1 MNPMPTSPST
11 TSHKVTW
18 REKLGWGCGGWA
30 DNYTFNVVLILY
42 MYIYVDY
49 FKMDP
54 VLVGLAV
61 AIPRFFD
68 AITDPILGNW
78 SDNFRSRWG
87 RRRPLIIAGAIL
99 CGVLLPLHWLP
110 PMLGTVKNPWY
121 SNGPFLFFTTMGC
134 VYAIAYTIFIVPYTA
149 LGFELSDDYEERTH
163 VLCWRRYLGL
173 FGQFFTPLVYTLSV
187 NKNLFPN
194 IHTGAVVMSSIAGL
208 FVIALGIMPALTCR
222 ENPSHQKQEKAPLA
236 RSLWSVLGNVP
247 YLQQIFGLI
256 VETVLCSA
264 VSGAAGLLVLHYICR
279 SDTDLNGKVQ
289 LVQGMLGA
297 AVSVVSLLLMT
308 RLAAKVG
315 KRSGFIAGMLLTAF
329 GYLTF
334 AFTFTPRWPYL
345 FLVSNVLVWLA
356 SQGCGLMLDSMCSDI
371 CEYEEYRTGRR
382 VEGMLS
388 SFRTFTAKAC
398 NAICGITCGLA
409 LKFCGYNA
417 DLVGTDEGMPE
428 TVFLKLKWLYIALP
442 IIGCLCVIAI
452 FLFYPLTKKRMAEIH
467 AELERR
473 KAQ

>member
-1 MNPMPTSPST
+1 MDKKTLS
-11 TSHKVTW
+11 SHKVTW
-18 REKLGWGCGGWA
+18 RERLGWGCGGWA

-87 RRRPLIIAGAIL
+87 RRRPLIVAGAIL

-110 PMLGTVKNPWY
+110 PFLGTVRNPWY

-134 VYAIAYTIFIVPYTA
+134 LYAVAYTIFIVPYTA

-187 NKNLFPN
+187 NKRLFPN
-194 IHTGAVVMSSIAGL
+194 IHTGAVVMSSVAGA
-208 FVIALGIMPALTCR
+208 FVILLGIMPALCCK
-222 ENPSHQKQEKAPLA
+222 ENPHHQEQAKAPLG

-247 YLQQIFGLI
+247 YLQQIFGMI

-279 SDTDLNGKVQ
+279 GSEALNGKVQ

-315 KRSGFIAGMLLTAF
+315 KRSGFICGMLLSAV

-334 AFTFTPRWPYL
+334 AVTFTPRWPYL
-345 FLVSNVLVWLA
+345 FLASSVLIWLS

-371 CEYEEYRTGRR
+371 CEYEEFRSGRR

-417 DLVGTDEGMPE
+417 DLVGSAEGMPE
-428 TVFLKLKWLYIALP
+428 AVFIRLKWLYIALP
-442 IIGCLCVIAI
+442 VLGCLLTVAI
-452 FLFYPLTKKRMAEIH
+452 FLFYPLSKARMAEIH

-473 KAQ
+473 QAQ

>member
-1 MNPMPTSPST
+1 MT
-11 TSHKVTW
+11 TNTPPHQVTW

-68 AITDPILGNW
+68 AVTDPILGNW
-78 SDNFRSRWG
+78 SDNFRSHWG
-87 RRRPLIIAGAIL
+87 RRRPLIVAGAIL

-110 PMLGTVKNPWY
+110 PMLGTVRNPWY

-134 VYAIAYTIFIVPYTA
+134 VYAVAYTIFIVPYTA
-149 LGFELSDDYEERTH
+149 LGFELSDDYEERTR

-187 NKNLFPN
+187 NQKLFPN
-194 IHTGAVVMSSIAGL
+194 IHVGAVVMSSVFGL
-208 FVIALGIMPALTCR
+208 FVVVLGVMPALCCR
-222 ENPSHQKQEKAPLA
+222 ENPHHQQQPKVAMGK
-236 RSLWSVLGNVP
+236 SLWSLLGNVP

-256 VETVLCSA
+256 VQTILCSA

-279 SDTDLNGKVQ
+279 GDVALNGRVQ

-308 RLAAKVG
+308 GLAAKVG
-315 KRSGFIAGMLLTAF
+315 KRSGFLAGMFLTAL

-334 AFTFTPRWPYL
+334 AVTFTPRWPYL
-345 FLVSNVLVWLA
+345 FLLSNLLVWLS

-417 DLVGTDEGMPE
+417 DLVDTAEGMPE
-428 TVFLKLKWLYIALP
+428 TVFIKLKWLYIALP
-442 IIGCLCVIAI
+442 VLGSLLTIAI
-452 FLFYPLTKKRMAEIH
+452 FCFYPLSKARMAEIH

-473 KAQ
+473 KA